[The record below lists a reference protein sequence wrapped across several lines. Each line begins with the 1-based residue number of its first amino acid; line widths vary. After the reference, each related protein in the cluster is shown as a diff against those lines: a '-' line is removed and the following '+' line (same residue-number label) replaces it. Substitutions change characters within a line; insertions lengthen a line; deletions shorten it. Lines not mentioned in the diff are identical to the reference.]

1 MAKNI
6 VVFSDGTGQG
16 GGLLPDETRSNV
28 YKLFRAARVGPETGI
43 DPARQVAFYDP
54 GLGSQAASL
63 GIKLAWWRGIYSL
76 LSQATGL
83 GITRN
88 IMDCYAA
95 ILRVWEPG
103 DRIYLIGF
111 SRGAY
116 TVRCVAGVLKLCGIP
131 TRSAEGG
138 PLKRDPASAEALARE
153 AVKDVYQFGASLKGD
168 RLRPVRLDLARRFR
182 ERYASAAPGDRDR
195 SNAAPYFIGVW
206 DTVAALGLTTKRTL
220 GLAAGL
226 AIATAFVALV
236 GDVVRALLLP
246 GDRFTAD
253 TYWRTFLAVV
263 LAGAAVAAVAWFRT
277 YVKWTTKTGRP
288 WWETLHVTGW
298 RMQFYDTA
306 LDPHVQHARH
316 ALAIDENR
324 KDFDRVPWTVRA
336 DVATVERQDGRIWL
350 KQVWFAGVHSD
361 VGGGYAET
369 EARLSDIAL
378 RWMVDEAA
386 DLPEPLWVDRAVL
399 SLWPAAD
406 GMQHDERKATVARW
420 PRWFVGLLTLVRP
433 RESLG
438 WAPWVRHIPPD
449 APLHPLVL
457 ERFARPA
464 PGVPHYDVTEPYR
477 PEALRGHAATAA
489 YYPARGPAGSAE
501 AA

>member
-1 MAKNI
+1 VAKNI
-6 VVFSDGTGQG
+6 DVFSDGTGQG

-63 GIKLAWWRGIYSL
+63 GIKLAWWRRIYSV

-88 IMDCYAA
+88 IIECYAA

-103 DRIYLIGF
+103 DRIYLVGF

-131 TRSAEGG
+131 TRSGDGG
-138 PLKRDPASAEALARE
+138 PLKRDPASAEALAKE
-153 AVKDVYQFGASLKGD
+153 AVKDVYQFGSALKGD
-168 RLRPVRLDLARRFR
+168 RLQPVRLDLARRFR
-182 ERYASAAPGDRDR
+182 ERYASAAPGDLER
-195 SNAAPYFIGVW
+195 SNAYPYFIGVW
-206 DTVAALGLTTKRTL
+206 DTVAALGLNTKRTL
-220 GLAAGL
+220 RLGLLL
-226 AIATAFVALV
+226 AVVVALIALV
-236 GDVVRALLLP
+236 GNLLRALAVP
-246 GDRFTAD
+246 EDRFTAES
-253 TYWRTFLAVV
+253 YWRACLFVV
-263 LAGAAVAAVAWFRT
+263 LAGAAGAAVAWFRT
-277 YVKWTTKTGRP
+277 YVKWTTKTARP

-298 RMQFYDTA
+298 QMQFYDTA

-324 KDFDRVPWTVRA
+324 KDFDRVPWTVNA
-336 DVATVERQDGRIWL
+336 DLAAVERKDGRIWL
-350 KQVWFAGVHSD
+350 KQLWFAGVHSD
-361 VGGGYAET
+361 VGGGYGET

-386 DLPEPLWVDRAVL
+386 DLPEPMLIDRSVL
-399 SLWPAAD
+399 SLWPAAN

-420 PRWFVGLLTLVRP
+420 PRWFVGLLTLVWP

-438 WAPWVRHIPPD
+438 WKPWVRHIPHD
-449 APLHPLVL
+449 APLHPSVL
-457 ERFARPA
+457 DRLALPP
-464 PGVPHYDVTEPYR
+464 PGVQHYDVTKAYR
-477 PEALRGHAATAA
+477 PEALRGHRATGAF
-489 YYPARGPAGSAE
+489 GPDA
-501 AA
+501 